1 MYIRSI
7 SKEKIL
13 VKVKRTLVKRIH
25 GGECVRMS
33 AVYFEMCPKLKILV
47 YGQRDTVV

>member
-1 MYIRSI
+1 MYIRFI

-13 VKVKRTLVKRIH
+13 VKVKRTLVKSTH

-33 AVYFEMCPKLKILV
+33 AVYFEMCPKLMV